1 MPPLTT
7 QRQQH
12 ALPTEMIGSADRT
25 PMTRP
30 PISAGWRNG
39 DLVVVLTAQ
48 MRDELF
54 ALQIPQRVLQ
64 LHQLDEQV
72 MLRVETGRVHRALVI
87 ERQPFLDPAHP
98 RALRQIEEQR

>member
-7 QRQQH
+7 HKQQH

-30 PISAGWRNG
+30 PMSAGCRNG
-39 DLVVVLTAQ
+39 DLVVVLTAK
-48 MRDELF
+48 MRDQLL

-64 LHQLDEQV
+64 LHQLDEQI
-72 MLRVETGRVHRALVI
+72 MLRVETRRVDRALEI
-87 ERQPFLDPAHP
+87 ERQPFLDAGHTRP
-98 RALRQIEEQR
+98 LRQI